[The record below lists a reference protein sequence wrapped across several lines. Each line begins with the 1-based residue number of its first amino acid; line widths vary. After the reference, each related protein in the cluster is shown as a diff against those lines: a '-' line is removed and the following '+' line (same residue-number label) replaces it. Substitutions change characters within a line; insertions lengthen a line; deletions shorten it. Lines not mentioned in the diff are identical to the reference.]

1 MLLRSRRDCSPWGM
15 KKPRSRCRVCGDRV
29 GSSLFPPL
37 FFFSLRNGNN
47 RRSLFCVLLSEG
59 QLCSQSPV
67 SVGTFWLGKDLTSPS
82 PRFFL
87 SLPCQRS
94 PLFIRGWLVGD
105 SPVLCWYFERWKC
118 WLFSLRF
125 LPRNLLLKKKKNHS
139 VYPIP
144 FFSFSRISAR
154 PNCIH
159 IVLLKHKTPLFNLPV
174 NVKEHIYFDTLNF
187 FFLHRLCDTLLLP
200 IFM

>member
-1 MLLRSRRDCSPWGM
+1 MLPSRWDSSPWGI
-15 KKPRSRCRVCGDRV
+15 KNRDLNVEFAVIELAAAC
-29 GSSLFPPL
+29 FPH
-37 FFFSLRNGNN
+37 FFFFFFLLRNGNN
-47 RRSLFCVLLSEG
+47 RRSQFCVLMSEG

-125 LPRNLLLKKKKNHS
+125 LPRTLLIKKKKKTI
-139 VYPIP
+139 VFILYL
-144 FFSFSRISAR
+144 FF
-154 PNCIH
+154 P
-159 IVLLKHKTPLFNLPV
+159 PPV
-174 NVKEHIYFDTLNF
+174 ES
-187 FFLHRLCDTLLLP
+187 LHVRTGYILYY
-200 IFM
+200 

>member
-1 MLLRSRRDCSPWGM
+1 MLPSRRDSSPWGT
-15 KKPRSRCRVCGDRV
+15 KNRDLNAEFAVIELAAAC
-29 GSSLFPPL
+29 FPL
-37 FFFSLRNGNN
+37 FFFFFFLRNGNN
-47 RRSLFCVLLSEG
+47 RRSQFCVLMSEG

-94 PLFIRGWLVGD
+94 PLFIRRWLVGD

-125 LPRNLLLKKKKNHS
+125 LPRTLLLKKKNT
-139 VYPIP
+139 VFILYL
-144 FFSFSRISAR
+144 FF
-154 PNCIH
+154 
-159 IVLLKHKTPLFNLPV
+159 PLQ
-174 NVKEHIYFDTLNF
+174 
-187 FFLHRLCDTLLLP
+187 
-200 IFM
+200 

>member
-1 MLLRSRRDCSPWGM
+1 M
-15 KKPRSRCRVCGDRV
+15 
-29 GSSLFPPL
+29 
-37 FFFSLRNGNN
+37 
-47 RRSLFCVLLSEG
+47 SEG

-94 PLFIRGWLVGD
+94 PLFIRRWLVGD

-125 LPRNLLLKKKKNHS
+125 LPRTLLLKKKKKKKS

-144 FFSFSRISAR
+144 FFPPPVESLHVRTGYILYYWNKTLLFS
-154 PNCIH
+154 
-159 IVLLKHKTPLFNLPV
+159 LPV
-174 NVKEHIYFDTLNF
+174 NVKEHVYFDMYFF
-187 FFLHRLCDTLLLP
+187 FFLAQIMWYTFYYPVLMWAFSKLP
-200 IFM
+200 HSSVWSPWW

>member
-1 MLLRSRRDCSPWGM
+1 MLPSRRDSSPWGT
-15 KKPRSRCRVCGDRV
+15 KNRDLNAEFAVIELAAAC
-29 GSSLFPPL
+29 FPL
-37 FFFSLRNGNN
+37 FFFFFFLRNGNN
-47 RRSLFCVLLSEG
+47 RRSQFCVLMSEG

-94 PLFIRGWLVGD
+94 PLFIRRWLVGD

-125 LPRNLLLKKKKNHS
+125 LPRTLLLKKKTQCLS
-139 VYPIP
+139 YT
-144 FFSFSRISAR
+144 FFSPSSRISAR
-154 PNCIH
+154 PNWIH
-159 IVLLKHKTPLFNLPV
+159 TVLLKQNSA
-174 NVKEHIYFDTLNF
+174 I
-187 FFLHRLCDTLLLP
+187 
-200 IFM
+200 

>member
-1 MLLRSRRDCSPWGM
+1 MLPSRRDSSPWGT
-15 KKPRSRCRVCGDRV
+15 KNRDLNAEFAVIELAAAC
-29 GSSLFPPL
+29 FPL
-37 FFFSLRNGNN
+37 FFFFFLRNGNN
-47 RRSLFCVLLSEG
+47 RRSQFCVLMSEG

-94 PLFIRGWLVGD
+94 PLFIRRWLVGD

-125 LPRNLLLKKKKNHS
+125 LPRTLLLKKKTQCLS
-139 VYPIP
+139 YT
-144 FFSFSRISAR
+144 FFSPSSRISAR
-154 PNCIH
+154 PNWIH
-159 IVLLKHKTPLFNLPV
+159 TVLLKQNSA
-174 NVKEHIYFDTLNF
+174 I
-187 FFLHRLCDTLLLP
+187 
-200 IFM
+200 